1 MENLKNESII
11 SINNGAYIFIK
22 NYYETNAANVYFKK
36 LFTEIEWRQEA
47 MFMFGKKI
55 NFPRLMAYYGDGASY
70 RFSRKTFAPSPWI
83 APLSEIRHDL
93 ESDFHYSF
101 NSVLA
106 NLYRHQMDSMSWHQD
121 DEKEMGKNPIIA
133 SVNFGATRQFEMRH
147 IQTKE
152 KIKFDLE
159 HGSLLIM
166 LGETQHYWQHQLP
179 KLKRPLGSRIN
190 LTYRLMK

>member
-1 MENLKNESII
+1 
-11 SINNGAYIFIK
+11 
-22 NYYETNAANVYFKK
+22 
-36 LFTEIEWRQEA
+36 
-47 MFMFGKKI
+47 
-55 NFPRLMAYYGDGASY
+55 
-70 RFSRKTFAPSPWI
+70 
-83 APLSEIRHDL
+83 
-93 ESDFHYSF
+93 
-101 NSVLA
+101 
-106 NLYRHQMDSMSWHQD
+106 MDSMSWHQD